1 MLYKCR
7 SSSFFH
13 ILFLNKQI
21 TAQVC
26 LPFLLNYW
34 PWLYIVN
41 CTGYK
46 CLLEHNSWQSL
57 KRQSLHIIFSVSKQ
71 LMLILAF
78 LSFRVPSFDKMA
90 FFSILTIHL
99 NNVLFL
105 KKKKHQNLHW
115 KWNDILQNPT
125 DPPFLWKIPTSES
138 CKCWKL
144 DEQHP
149 PPSHPHPP
157 SSSSCCR
164 WMIRTFPISHAG
176 AAGVKDG
183 MADAPLGWWQELG
196 RNRTYSV
203 ESCTLLCLGQPRN
216 YQIWPF
222 F

>member
-13 ILFLNKQI
+13 ISFLNKQI

-78 LSFRVPSFDKMA
+78 LSFQVLSFDKMV
-90 FFSILTIHL
+90 FFSIVTVHL
-99 NNVLFL
+99 NNFLIL
-105 KKKKHQNLHW
+105 KKAAKLALRMQWHPAKSYWPSLSLEDSHYW
-115 KWNDILQNPT
+115 VLQALET
-125 DPPFLWKIPTSES
+125 RWTASSATTSTM
-138 CKCWKL
+138 W
-144 DEQHP
+144 H
-149 PPSHPHPP
+149 
-157 SSSSCCR
+157 
-164 WMIRTFPISHAG
+164 
-176 AAGVKDG
+176 
-183 MADAPLGWWQELG
+183 
-196 RNRTYSV
+196 
-203 ESCTLLCLGQPRN
+203 
-216 YQIWPF
+216 
-222 F
+222 

>member
-1 MLYKCR
+1 MLYKCH

-78 LSFRVPSFDKMA
+78 LSFRVLRFDKMV
-90 FFSILTIHL
+90 FFSILTVHL
-99 NNVLFL
+99 NNFRI
-105 KKKKHQNLHW
+105 KKKKGSKTCIENE
-115 KWNDILQNPT
+115 IT
-125 DPPFLWKIPTSES
+125 S
-138 CKCWKL
+138 CKIL
-144 DEQHP
+144 
-149 PPSHPHPP
+149 
-157 SSSSCCR
+157 
-164 WMIRTFPISHAG
+164 
-176 AAGVKDG
+176 
-183 MADAPLGWWQELG
+183 L
-196 RNRTYSV
+196 
-203 ESCTLLCLGQPRN
+203 TLLSLKDLD
-216 YQIWPF
+216 
-222 F
+222 